1 MKKKIIIA
9 VIAIFIAIFALL
21 VFISN
26 KESENEA
33 EKAKVEEAMKT
44 TIQKQKLL
52 NVRKPKLHKELDKE
66 SLRKLIKAS
75 KAKKDNDNAK
85 KEEEEEELEQTPEN
99 EK

>member
-85 KEEEEEELEQTPEN
+85 REEEEEELEQTPEN